1 MLGNMFLAEAR
12 KHLNLSDNIVE
23 GWKSLVNLV
32 EEWTVLEEYAND
44 KQGFYQLL
52 EGSSGLEVRVLVGR
66 LGFKREFKDKGDPLL
81 NRILNFCI
89 NKSYIKVGENIR
101 DELFFK

>member
-1 MLGNMFLAEAR
+1 
-12 KHLNLSDNIVE
+12 
-23 GWKSLVNLV
+23 LVNLV
-32 EEWTVLEEYAND
+32 DEWTVLEDYAND

-52 EGSSGLEVRVLVGR
+52 EGSNMLEIRVLVGR
-66 LGFKREFKDKGDPLL
+66 LGFKKEFKDKDDPLL

-89 NKSYIKVGENIR
+89 NKCYIKVGENIR